1 MVNTVK
7 EEEDD
12 EKQYDY
18 SFARIIIYITIQL
31 MARPMAANARIDRKS
46 AWTRDW
52 EIAELQKS

>member
-46 AWTRDW
+46 A
-52 EIAELQKS
+52 